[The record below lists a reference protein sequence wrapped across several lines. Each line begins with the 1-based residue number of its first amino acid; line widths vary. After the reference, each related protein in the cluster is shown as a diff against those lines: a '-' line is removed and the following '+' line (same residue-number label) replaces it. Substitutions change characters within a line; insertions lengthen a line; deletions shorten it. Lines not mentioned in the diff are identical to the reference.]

1 MSMNIAPNLILV
13 SVGGGGCD
21 GVQAQCQCPQREVQ
35 RVLFLGTILPLV
47 LDTSTANYN
56 PT

>member
-1 MSMNIAPNLILV
+1 MNIAPNLILV

-35 RVLFLGTILPLV
+35 RALFFGTILPLV
-47 LDTSTANYN
+47 PDTSTANYN